1 MGRDRLLIG
10 FTSSLNDVSHM
21 GLTKK
26 IVVDHHFSYKH
37 CHFEQA
43 DSGRPLF
50 SDAPT
55 SCLSYP
61 MVLGISVLNFSN
73 LWRCHRFSRGAAQ
86 FFHLVHGLYVYIHTI
101 CIIYIILYIYI
112 WILFC
117 PPPISPYLEWFF
129 HFFSDP
135 HRDHLTVIMAPRL
148 EHPSRAYFF
157 WYIPVVHGCSSP
169 VKFALWSS
177 EIMNTICRWFSHS
190 NINF

>member
-61 MVLGISVLNFSN
+61 MVLGISVLNFSH
-73 LWRCHRFSRGAAQ
+73 LWRCHRFSRGRCS
-86 FFHLVHGLYVYIHTI
+86 FFSPCSWIIHIYTQYV
-101 CIIYIILYIYI
+101 LYIYI
-112 WILFC
+112 YGFC
-117 PPPISPYLEWFF
+117 FVHLAFPHIWNGFF
-129 HFFSDP
+129 
-135 HRDHLTVIMAPRL
+135 I
-148 EHPSRAYFF
+148 FF
-157 WYIPVVHGCSSP
+157 WPSQRPSDCDHGSTLGASQ
-169 VKFALWSS
+169 
-177 EIMNTICRWFSHS
+177 
-190 NINF
+190 

>member
-61 MVLGISVLNFSN
+61 MVLGISVLNFSH
-73 LWRCHRFSRGAAQ
+73 LWRCHRFSRGRCS
-86 FFHLVHGLYVYIHTI
+86 FFSPCSWII
-101 CIIYIILYIYI
+101 CIYTHNMYYIYNFIYIYGFCFVHLPFPHI
-112 WILFC
+112 WNGFFIFFLTLTETIWLWSWLHAWSIPVGHIFL
-117 PPPISPYLEWFF
+117 ISPSCTWIFF
-129 HFFSDP
+129 A
-135 HRDHLTVIMAPRL
+135 T
-148 EHPSRAYFF
+148 
-157 WYIPVVHGCSSP
+157 
-169 VKFALWSS
+169 
-177 EIMNTICRWFSHS
+177 
-190 NINF
+190 

>member
-61 MVLGISVLNFSN
+61 MVLGISVLNFSH
-73 LWRCHRFSRGAAQ
+73 LWRCHRFSRGRCS
-86 FFHLVHGLYVYIHTI
+86 FFSPCSWIIHIYTQYVLYI
-101 CIIYIILYIYI
+101 YIYI

-117 PPPISPYLEWFF
+117 PPRISPYLEWFF
-129 HFFSDP
+129 HFF
-135 HRDHLTVIMAPRL
+135 LTLTETIWLWSWLHAW
-148 EHPSRAYFF
+148 S
-157 WYIPVVHGCSSP
+157 IPVGHIFLISP
-169 VKFALWSS
+169 SCTWIFFA
-177 EIMNTICRWFSHS
+177 T
-190 NINF
+190 